1 MNKVSGQWLT
11 NPATQDVASMFI
23 DTGYQ
28 VFFVGGC
35 VRNALLNVSVS
46 DIDMATDA
54 LPETVLQLGKDAGF
68 KTIPTGID
76 HGTVTVVSGG
86 IAHEITTFRTDVAT
100 DGRHADVAFSNDI
113 TQDARRRDFTMNA
126 LYADPNGTVHD
137 PVCGLPDLQARKVK
151 FVGEPHE
158 RIAEDYLRILR
169 FFRFHAWYGDADAGL
184 DVESLAA
191 CADGIE
197 GLKQLSRERIGAEM
211 IKLLSADNPAPSI
224 ASMSHS
230 GVLQSVMPGVDPK
243 ALAPLIH
250 FEDARA
256 PDWRRRAAVLS
267 GKDLKD
273 EWRLAK
279 KDVLHLNQ
287 LRQALADLTA
297 IPELSYRYGA
307 TMALNTALARS
318 ALFETPLAHTVETE
332 IELGANATFPIKAAD
347 LPKLE
352 GRDLGEK
359 LRALESV
366 WIQSGFT
373 ISKADLLAL

>member
-100 DGRHADVAFSNDI
+100 NGRHADVAFSNDI

-169 FFRFHAWYGDADAGL
+169 FFRFHAWYGDANAGL

-197 GLKQLSRERIGAEM
+197 GLKQLSRERVGAEM

-224 ASMSHS
+224 ASMSHT
-230 GVLQSVMPGVDPK
+230 GVLQSVMPGADPK

-250 FEDARA
+250 FEDERA

-273 EWRLAK
+273 EWRLSK

-287 LRQALADLTA
+287 LRQALVDLTA

-318 ALFETPLAHTVETE
+318 ALFETPLAHTVKTE
-332 IELGANATFPIKAAD
+332 IELAANATFPIKAAD

>member
-100 DGRHADVAFSNDI
+100 NGRHADVAFSKDI

-169 FFRFHAWYGDADAGL
+169 FFRFHAWYGDANAGL

-197 GLKQLSRERIGAEM
+197 GLKQLSRERVGAEM

-224 ASMSHS
+224 ASMSHA
-230 GVLQSVMPGVDPK
+230 GVLQSVMPGADPK

-250 FEDARA
+250 FEDERA

-273 EWRLAK
+273 EWRLSK

-287 LRQALADLTA
+287 LRQALVDLTA

-318 ALFETPLAHTVETE
+318 ALFETPLAHTVKTE
-332 IELGANATFPIKAAD
+332 IELAANATFPIKAAD